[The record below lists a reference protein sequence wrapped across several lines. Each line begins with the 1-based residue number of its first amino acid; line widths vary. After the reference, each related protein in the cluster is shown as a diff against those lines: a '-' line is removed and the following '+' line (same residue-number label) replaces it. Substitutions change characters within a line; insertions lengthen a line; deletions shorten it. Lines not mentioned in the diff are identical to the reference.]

1 MAAPRRS
8 GPDWL
13 RLSERLPIARNT
25 VTLAVVQALYSAVL
39 QLGAAVLSLSFVL
52 VTGFRSLLG
61 AGPAIFL
68 TASALAALPAGRAMD
83 RFGRVPVIAVGFVF
97 GSIGYTLAAAGTH
110 WRSGIAL
117 VFGFVFAGVAG
128 AVTLLVRTAAGDMY
142 PPERRARGISF
153 VLFGSVFGAV
163 LGPSVFGPLFAGKDV
178 AADTL
183 TVPWLAAAGL
193 SLVTCGLVL
202 TVRPDTKVIA
212 EKISAR
218 GPTPVVHG
226 EAAPL
231 REIVRRPGVLPA
243 MLAAIASFGVMVSV
257 MNLTGFVVVE
267 HHHHSQQSVFPII
280 GAHVLGMYALVLVIG
295 TLIDRIG
302 RTPALAAGL
311 FVMAV
316 SCAGLMWVS
325 SVPSTAVLLF
335 GLGIGWNLSFV
346 AATAQLADATS
357 PAERGKLLGLNDLLA
372 GLTGA
377 SLALLGGIALDVL
390 GVAAMAIGATLIA
403 VAPAIFLARLRPAP
417 QTAP

>member
-1 MAAPRRS
+1 VGLARFET
-8 GPDWL
+8 GWHG
-13 RLSERLPIARNT
+13 LSEQLHIARNT
-25 VTLAVVQALYSAVL
+25 ATLAVVQAIYSAVL

-68 TASALAALPAGRAMD
+68 AASALAALPAGRAMD
-83 RFGRVPVIAVGFVF
+83 RFGRVPVIAAGFVF
-97 GSIGYTLAAAGTH
+97 GTIGYTLAAAGTH
-110 WRSGIAL
+110 WRSGVAL
-117 VFGFVFAGVAG
+117 VAGFVFAGVAG

-142 PPERRARGISF
+142 PPERRARGISL

-163 LGPSVFGPLFAGKDV
+163 LGPAVFGPLFAGKDV

-193 SLVTCGLVL
+193 SLITCTLVL

-212 EKISAR
+212 ERISAD
-218 GPTPVVHG
+218 GPTPRYS

-231 REIVRRPGVLPA
+231 REILRRPGVIPA

-295 TLIDRIG
+295 TLIDKIG
-302 RTPALAAGL
+302 RGPALAGGL
-311 FVMAV
+311 FVMAA
-316 SCAGLMWVS
+316 SCSGLIWAS
-325 SVPSTAVLLF
+325 SVPMTAVLLF

-346 AATAQLADATS
+346 AATAQLADATQ
-357 PAERGKLLGLNDLLA
+357 PAERGKVLGLSDLLS

-377 SLALLGGIALDVL
+377 GLALLGGVALDVL
-390 GVAAMAIGATLIA
+390 GVTALALGATAIA
-403 VAPAIFLARLRPAP
+403 VAPAVFLARLRPAP
-417 QTAP
+417 QTAA

>member
-1 MAAPRRS
+1 
-8 GPDWL
+8 
-13 RLSERLPIARNT
+13 LSERLPIARNT